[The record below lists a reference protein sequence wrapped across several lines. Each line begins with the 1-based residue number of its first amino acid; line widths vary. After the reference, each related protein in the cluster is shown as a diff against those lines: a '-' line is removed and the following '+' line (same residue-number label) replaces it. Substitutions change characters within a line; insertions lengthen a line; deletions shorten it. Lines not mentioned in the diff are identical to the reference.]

1 MAELSPDDFARM
13 ILEPSQPSP
22 DGKVTFTLHTGS
34 KVPDGWYVKISFGHG
49 VSGVLVDEQAGEIR
63 IPFMGKDSCLR
74 AIAGLSLSVEHR
86 GTMVPGEVVRG
97 ELES

>member
-1 MAELSPDDFARM
+1 MARVPLDLGTLMPD
-13 ILEPSQPSP
+13 QG
-22 DGKVTFTLHTGS
+22 DGPYYLKLNAER

-63 IPFMGKDSCLR
+63 IPFQGKQSCLR
-74 AIAGLSLSVEHR
+74 AITGLTLAVEHR